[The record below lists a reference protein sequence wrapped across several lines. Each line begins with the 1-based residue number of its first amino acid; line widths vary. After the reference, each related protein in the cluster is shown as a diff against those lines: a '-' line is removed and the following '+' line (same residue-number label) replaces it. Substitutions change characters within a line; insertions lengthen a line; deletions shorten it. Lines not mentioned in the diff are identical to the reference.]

1 MAYASSATSRCT
13 SPASSAT
20 ATDACAPAPSSS
32 VAATTA
38 VAAADKQQTFLAGMW
53 GQVCLFG
60 GALGK
65 GCRRGRKECIDW
77 EGLGG
82 AHAPLRF
89 SCWIQ
94 AAQLLDGVAR
104 PQHKSPAGGGATE
117 EWPVLLGKSS
127 RERDVRQ
134 LLTSDLAVNFLEA
147 AATSHGDG
155 ARHACEIARAG
166 LVRCA
171 PDAAARRKS
180 ERKESKEGLGPC
192 ACFWSTAVL
201 TCSCHALNLNL
212 LVAPS
217 AY

>member
-1 MAYASSATSRCT
+1 
-13 SPASSAT
+13 
-20 ATDACAPAPSSS
+20 
-32 VAATTA
+32 
-38 VAAADKQQTFLAGMW
+38 
-53 GQVCLFG
+53 
-60 GALGK
+60 
-65 GCRRGRKECIDW
+65 
-77 EGLGG
+77 
-82 AHAPLRF
+82 
-89 SCWIQ
+89 
-94 AAQLLDGVAR
+94 
-104 PQHKSPAGGGATE
+104 
-117 EWPVLLGKSS
+117 VLLGKSS
-127 RERDVRQ
+127 RERDVRE
-134 LLTSDLAVNFLEA
+134 LRASDLAVNFLEA